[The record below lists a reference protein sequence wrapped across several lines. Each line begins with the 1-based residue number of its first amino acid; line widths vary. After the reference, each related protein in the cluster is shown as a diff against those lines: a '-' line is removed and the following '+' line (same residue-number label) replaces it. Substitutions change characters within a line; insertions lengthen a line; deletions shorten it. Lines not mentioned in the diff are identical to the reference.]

1 MIILENQLLNDKM
14 FAMPKKLTDHLK
26 LVLSNNL
33 DKKDSKG
40 YKRLNSLIN
49 SDYNKRNKLKGEKR
63 YISYSDLKRINH
75 DFDNMPNSKD
85 NIEYML
91 NGGNLMNQWVKQ
103 TLRTSREGVEDEL
116 KKMKTDTLRRN
127 KVKPKKN
134 PTKIAS
140 IRSELN
146 SLTEETDMN
155 HPYYD
160 KMNDYDVYYVLSAIK
175 YNDNFWTPLINPM
188 MYEKALSEFVKF
200 GYISNFPEKYIYQWI
215 GIIMKNT
222 ATLRACTEIA
232 GHDMYYPIEALIDV
246 FFEGDTDKF
255 EEYKSENGI
264 DDDTDAYDMFCD
276 ENGIYDKLKLPDGSD
291 GWSDYGIDPLE
302 ELIAQYNRNMK
313 PEEVLVLINKILDVT
328 HQRGD
333 LSSIFIEGGAKSLTK
348 ISYNENRQV
357 KKIYIKESQINEL
370 RQQLTLPFDGNPTKM
385 IYEHFIDWLES
396 IGHYGTLPSSKY
408 DFNDLIDYTVQN
420 KTDEIINMCFDNIDL
435 MNEAIPYLLENVPV
449 EDIENMLNINDEFER
464 NYTAENI
471 KNNYD
476 STTLIA
482 NINDYGIQ
490 RLKEIFPEYI
500 EDIINENE
508 LNVKTNDR
516 NLVEI
521 ERVIEIPKLTSK
533 QGDFYKELQNKFKG
547 IGNYW
552 SFENGDAYCSQYNG
566 DTIGIIALVDP
577 SQIDMIRTIYCSIY
591 DLHYEKEIYIPK
603 GEVEIVAITTDDGK
617 KLPLKNHIIVKV

>member
-1 MIILENQLLNDKM
+1 MIILENQLLNDKI
-14 FAMPKKLTDHLK
+14 FAIPEKLTDHLK
-26 LVLSNNL
+26 LILSNNI

-49 SDYNKRNKLKGEKR
+49 SNYNKRNNLKTDKR

-75 DFDNMPNSKD
+75 DFDNMPKNKD
-85 NIEYML
+85 NIEYVL
-91 NGGNLMNQWVKQ
+91 NGGDKMNQWVKQ
-103 TLRTSREGVEDEL
+103 MLQTSRDSVEDEL
-116 KKMKTDTLRRN
+116 KKIKTDTLRRN
-127 KVKPKKN
+127 KIKPKKN
-134 PTKIAS
+134 PTKPIS
-140 IRSELN
+140 IRTELN
-146 SLTEETDMN
+146 SLTEDYDID

-160 KMNDYDVYYVLSAIK
+160 KLSEYDASYVFSTIQ
-175 YNDNFWTPLINPM
+175 YGDNIWSPLINPM

-200 GYISNFPEKYIYQWI
+200 GYISKFPEKYIYQWI

-232 GHDMYYPIEALIDV
+232 GHDMYVPIEALVDV
-246 FFEGDTDKF
+246 FFEGDEEKF
-255 EEYKSENGI
+255 ENYKTENNLS
-264 DDDTDAYDMFCD
+264 DDDDAYDMFCD

-291 GWSDYGIDPLE
+291 AWSDYGIGPLE
-302 ELIAQYNRNMK
+302 ELINQYNRNMK
-313 PEEVLVLINKILDVT
+313 SEEVLVLINKILDVT

-333 LSSIFIEGGAKSLTK
+333 LASIFIEGGSKSLTK
-348 ISYNENRQV
+348 ISYNENKEI
-357 KKIYIKESQINEL
+357 KKIYIKESQLNEL

-396 IGHYGTLPSSKY
+396 IGHYGMLPKSKFDFY
-408 DFNDLIDYTVQN
+408 DLVDSTIQS
-420 KTDEIINMCFDNIDL
+420 KTDEIVNMCFDNMDL
-435 MNEAIPYLLENVPV
+435 MNEAIPYLLENLSV
-449 EDIENMLNINDEFER
+449 EDIENMLDIDDDFER
-464 NYTAENI
+464 NDMAENI

-476 STTLIA
+476 AEALIS
-482 NINDYGIQ
+482 NINVYGEQ
-490 RLKEIFPEYI
+490 QLRNLLPNYI

-508 LNVKTNDR
+508 FNVKINDR

-533 QGDFYKELQNKFKG
+533 QGDFYKELQNKYKG
-547 IGNYW
+547 IGNFW
-552 SFENGDAYCSQYNG
+552 SFENGDSYHSQYSG
-566 DTIGIIALVDP
+566 DNIGIIALVDP

-591 DLHYEKEIYIPK
+591 DLHYEKEIYIPN

>member
-1 MIILENQLLNDKM
+1 MIILENQLLNDKI
-14 FAMPKKLTDHLK
+14 FAIPEKLTDHLK
-26 LVLSNNL
+26 LILSNNI

-49 SDYNKRNKLKGEKR
+49 SNYNKRNNLKTDKR

-75 DFDNMPNSKD
+75 DFDNMPKNKD
-85 NIEYML
+85 NIEYVL
-91 NGGNLMNQWVKQ
+91 NGGDKMNQWVKQ
-103 TLRTSREGVEDEL
+103 MLQTSRDSVEDEL
-116 KKMKTDTLRRN
+116 KKIKTDTLRRN
-127 KVKPKKN
+127 KIKPKKN
-134 PTKIAS
+134 PTKPIS
-140 IRSELN
+140 IRTELN
-146 SLTEETDMN
+146 SLTEDYDID

-160 KMNDYDVYYVLSAIK
+160 KLSEYDASYVFSTIQ
-175 YNDNFWTPLINPM
+175 YGDNIWSPLINPM

-200 GYISNFPEKYIYQWI
+200 GYISKFPEKYIYQWI

-232 GHDMYYPIEALIDV
+232 GHDMYVPIEALVDV
-246 FFEGDTDKF
+246 FFEGDEEKF
-255 EEYKSENGI
+255 ENYKTENNLS
-264 DDDTDAYDMFCD
+264 DDDDAYDMFCD

-291 GWSDYGIDPLE
+291 AWSDYGIGPLE
-302 ELIAQYNRNMK
+302 ELINQYNRNMK
-313 PEEVLVLINKILDVT
+313 SEEVLVLINKILDIT

-333 LSSIFIEGGAKSLTK
+333 LASIFIEGGSKSLTK
-348 ISYNENRQV
+348 ISYNENKEI
-357 KKIYIKESQINEL
+357 KKIYIKESQLNEL

-396 IGHYGTLPSSKY
+396 IGHYGMLPKSKFDFY
-408 DFNDLIDYTVQN
+408 DLVDSTIQS
-420 KTDEIINMCFDNIDL
+420 KTDEIVNMCFDNMDL
-435 MNEAIPYLLENVPV
+435 MNEAIPYLLENLSV
-449 EDIENMLNINDEFER
+449 EDIENMLDIDDDFER
-464 NYTAENI
+464 NDMAENI

-476 STTLIA
+476 AEALIS
-482 NINDYGIQ
+482 NINVYGEQ
-490 RLKEIFPEYI
+490 QLRNLLPNYI

-508 LNVKTNDR
+508 FNVKINDR

-533 QGDFYKELQNKFKG
+533 QGDFYKELQNKYKG
-547 IGNYW
+547 IGNFW
-552 SFENGDAYCSQYNG
+552 SFENGDSYHSQYSG
-566 DTIGIIALVDP
+566 DNIGIIALVDP

-591 DLHYEKEIYIPK
+591 DLHYEKEIYIPN